1 MISSLSRCETSL
13 SASSPDQ
20 VRHSPSFYETEWSTR
35 YDLGLIGGALLSM
48 QEEQAFSEPAV
59 ELIVA
64 AAKIGA
70 FFGTFL
76 GGGLMLY
83 YGRRTTIAL
92 DSVFF
97 MLGPI
102 TMASA
107 AGLWCVRFFVLCAEP
122 PAWLG
127 SE

>member
-1 MISSLSRCETSL
+1 MLS
-13 SASSPDQ
+13 
-20 VRHSPSFYETEWSTR
+20 
-35 YDLGLIGGALLSM
+35 IGDEYHFG
-48 QEEQAFSEPAV
+48 EPMV

-70 FFGTFL
+70 FFGTFF

-107 AGLWCVRFFVLCAEP
+107 SGLW
-122 PAWLG
+122 
-127 SE
+127 